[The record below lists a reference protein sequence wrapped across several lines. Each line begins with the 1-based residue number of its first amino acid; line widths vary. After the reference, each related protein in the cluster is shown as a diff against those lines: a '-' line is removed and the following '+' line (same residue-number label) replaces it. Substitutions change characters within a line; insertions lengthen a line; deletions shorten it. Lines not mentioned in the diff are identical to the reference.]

1 MELND
6 HIIDTPPRD
15 AASVVMLRDGGVEL
29 EVLLLRRHADSAV
42 LGGAHVFRGG
52 KVDAADSAPELL
64 ARLDRAPAELR
75 PQLDEAELNDASA
88 AAFFVAAAR
97 EAFEESGVLYA
108 RSAAGQPL
116 DAQAQHAGFA
126 ALQQGQPFGQVLARH
141 ELRLQTLDL
150 APWSRWITPRRPS
163 IMNKRFDTRFFLAAV
178 PEGQQARCDDFEVT
192 EARWLTPREALR
204 QYRDHAIDMAP
215 PQIISLLH
223 LLQHPGV
230 AQAMSA
236 ARSRPPALIQ
246 PEPVET
252 AETRVLCYPGD
263 PGHSLRER
271 ALPEPVPTRMVWRN
285 KRFEPPQ
292 GFAPFID

>member
-1 MELND
+1 MELNNEVV
-6 HIIDTPPRD
+6 DTPPRD
-15 AASVVMLRDGGVEL
+15 AASVVMLRDGGQGL
-29 EVLLLRRHADSAV
+29 EVLLMRRHADSSV
-42 LGGAHVFRGG
+42 LGGAYVFPGG
-52 KVDAADSAPELL
+52 KVDAGDSAPGLL
-64 ARLDRAPAELR
+64 ARLDCPPGQLH
-75 PQLDEAELNDASA
+75 PQLGEAALAADSA

-108 RSAAGQPL
+108 RDARGQPL
-116 DAQAQHAGFA
+116 DEAAQHAGFT
-126 ALQQGQPFGQVLARH
+126 ALHQGQPFGQWLAERA
-141 ELRLQTLDL
+141 LRLDTREL

-178 PEGQQARCDDFEVT
+178 PSGQQARCDDFEVT
-192 EARWLTPREALR
+192 EARWLTPRQALR

-223 LLQHPGV
+223 LLQYPGV

-236 ARSRPPALIQ
+236 ARARRPALIA

-271 ALPEPVPTRMVWRN
+271 ALPEPVPTRMVWRG

-292 GFAPFID
+292 GFGQFID